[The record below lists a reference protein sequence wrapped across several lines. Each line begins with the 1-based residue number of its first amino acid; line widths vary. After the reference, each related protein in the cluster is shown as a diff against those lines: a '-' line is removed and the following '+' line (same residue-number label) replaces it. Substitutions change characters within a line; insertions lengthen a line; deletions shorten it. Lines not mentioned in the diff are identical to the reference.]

1 MPIDYSKA
9 WIYKLKSKDPEI
21 LDFYLGYS
29 TFPASHLFDMLKRRC
44 QKDTWFVCSF
54 IREHGGIQNFEL
66 ERTPSEPCSNAREIK
81 TELWK
86 HFDATPPSLNKRM
99 PLRCRIEYS
108 QGEIPRQKQQ
118 VHREKNLERIREL
131 HRTLY
136 QKNKDDISISRKI
149 YYTNNSERTMQSTRD
164 RRARIQASKA
174 EVGHQPP
181 EASWVRHPSTYL
193 YF

>member
-1 MPIDYSKA
+1 MPIDYSNA

-66 ERTPSEPCSNAREIK
+66 ERMPSEPCSNAREIK
-81 TELWK
+81 TELRK

-99 PLRCRIEYS
+99 PLRGRIEYS

-118 VHREKNLERIREL
+118 IYREKNLERIREL
-131 HRTLY
+131 HRNLY
-136 QKNKDDISISRKI
+136 QKNKDEISISRKI
-149 YYTNNSERTMQSTRD
+149 YYQNNRERMVQSTKE
-164 RRARIQASKA
+164 RRARINAGRVLQT
-174 EVGHQPP
+174 EGQPLD
-181 EASWVRHPSTYL
+181 EAT
-193 YF
+193 